1 MASLSGSLGPDTNV
15 TVTVPITPIGTTD
28 WIVWIDNAPTVDQ
41 KLGGGGAISG
51 YTAIPPG
58 SPGNLTGAE
67 RTISWTNGT
76 PTLSG
81 SSSNDIFIS
90 GAGLGSGFSFT
101 APAGTATSTLTIYG
115 RSYSGATQI
124 VATLSDSS
132 APPVT
137 LTTADPGAFAHN
149 QIIATFTFAAA
160 SAGQTLSIVM
170 TTLAATNGASPIL
183 QAAAL
188 SVAAAAVTDTSLYFG
203 AGTTS

>member
-1 MASLSGSLGPDTNV
+1 MASLSGSLGSDTNV
-15 TVTVPITPIGTTD
+15 TVTVPITPIGTAD

-41 KLGGGGAISG
+41 KLGGGSQISG

-67 RTISWTNGT
+67 RTMSWTNGT

-81 SSSNDIFIS
+81 SSANDIFIA

-101 APAGTATSTLTIYG
+101 APASTAVSTLTIWG

-124 VATLSDSS
+124 VATLSDAS

-149 QIIATFTFAAA
+149 QIIATFVYSAA

-170 TTLAATNGASPIL
+170 TTLATTNGGSPIL

-188 SVAAAAVTDTSLYFG
+188 SVVTVELPSLFFG
-203 AGTTS
+203 SGL